1 MFQLPGMPLSYMY
14 NPYDYDPYD
23 SSSDDDTFDL
33 YDYDYQNSIFSPQEP
48 LSSGEYGVF
57 ADYVTPL
64 YNYTPDTHQYPPF
77 GVDPLTIPG
86 AVILSDVVGFLE
98 EEDVIR
104 YTIISFKYL

>member
-1 MFQLPGMPLSYMY
+1 MFQLPGMPLSYMC

-33 YDYDYQNSIFSPQEP
+33 YDYQNSIFSPQEP

-98 EEDVIR
+98 EEEVIR
-104 YTIISFKYL
+104 YMIISFKYL